1 MPRIQ
6 HLDKIA
12 QEEGTYPVKFI
23 FKDSLRQE
31 IEAAAITAVS
41 WWLTDM
47 TGTIVNSK
55 SEVLVAVITNP
66 LYLIISGDD
75 LQILD
80 KDNGYENR
88 LITLK
93 GTYDSDLGNALP
105 FTYAVS
111 FSLLNN
117 LIIASNLNV
126 SVVDVIFTG
135 DMIYV

>member
-12 QEEGTYPVKFI
+12 QEESTYPVKFI

-31 IEAAAITAVS
+31 IDASAVTAVD

-47 TGTIVNSK
+47 TGTVLNSRSQVTV
-55 SEVLVAVITNP
+55 SEITNP
-66 LYLIISGDD
+66 LYIILKGDD

-80 KDNGYENR
+80 KENGYEER

-93 GTYDSDLGNALP
+93 GVYNSDLANALP
-105 FTYAVS
+105 FTYAVG

-117 LIIASNLNV
+117 LIVASNLNI

-135 DMIYV
+135 DVINV